1 MAAELRRD
9 LVRDNWVI
17 IATDRALKPNDFPI
31 NKGWENTRKSG
42 QHFCPFCEGNE
53 SYTTDEIAAFRDN
66 KTLPNTPGWTIRT
79 IPNKFS
85 AFKLEGE
92 LELKYSGVYES
103 CNGLGQH
110 EVVVETPQH
119 GVEFHQLPAAQIKQI
134 YLMLQ
139 QRYRQLASDP
149 RIKYIQI
156 YKNRGLF
163 AGASLEHSHSQILAL
178 PSVPR
183 ENQGLS
189 KYYQQQGKCLLCA
202 TQEAERESRQRLI
215 YESEHFQLI
224 CPYASR
230 FSYETWLIPRRH
242 TEHFADINEEELN
255 DLVAVIKIF
264 IPAMLDCLND
274 PSYNIVINTAPVNW
288 NFAGGYHWYMEITP
302 RLIIAAGV
310 EFATGFYMNP
320 VAPEIAA
327 TMLRE
332 KTQEFLK

>member
-1 MAAELRRD
+1 MAAELRKD
-9 LVRDNWVI
+9 LVRDTWVV

-31 NKGWENTRKSG
+31 NKGWEKAKVSG
-42 QHFCPFCEGNE
+42 QQVCPFCEGNE
-53 SYTTDEIAAFRDN
+53 SYTTDEIAAFRAGN
-66 KTLPNTPGWTIRT
+66 TLPDTPGWTVRT

-92 LELKYSGVYES
+92 LELKRTGIFQS

-119 GVEFHQLPAAQIKQI
+119 GVEFSQLPVERIKQI

-139 QRYRQLASDP
+139 QRYRQLATDR

-178 PSVPR
+178 PEVPS

-189 KYYQQQGKCLLCA
+189 RYYEQEGQCLLC
-202 TQEAERESRQRLI
+202 TILEEEMQSRQRLI
-215 YESEHFQLI
+215 YESRHFLLV

-230 FSYETWLIPRRH
+230 FSYETWVIPRRH
-242 TEHFADINEEELN
+242 TEHFADINEEELD
-255 DLVAVIKIF
+255 DLAAVMKIF
-264 IPAMLDCLND
+264 MPVMLDCLGD
-274 PSYNIVINTAPVNW
+274 PSYNMVINTAPVNQDIG
-288 NFAGGYHWYMEITP
+288 GGYHWYMEIVP
-302 RLIIAAGV
+302 RLIVAAGV

-327 TMLRE
+327 AMLRE
-332 KTQEFLK
+332 KLPR

>member
-31 NKGWENTRKSG
+31 NKGWEKARVSG
-42 QHFCPFCEGNE
+42 QQVCPFCEGNE
-53 SYTTDEIAAFRDN
+53 SYTTDEIAAFRDDN
-66 KTLPNTPGWTIRT
+66 SLPDTPGWTVRT

-92 LELKYSGVYES
+92 LELKRNGIFQS

-119 GVEFHQLPAAQIKQI
+119 GVDFSQLPADRIKQI

-139 QRYRQLASDP
+139 QRYLQLAAD
-149 RIKYIQI
+149 RRVKYIQI

-178 PSVPR
+178 PDVPP
-183 ENQGLS
+183 ENRGLS
-189 KYYQQQGKCLLCA
+189 KYYEQEGKCLLC
-202 TQEAERESRQRLI
+202 TILEEEIRSRQRLV
-215 YESEHFQLI
+215 YESQHFLLV

-230 FSYETWLIPRRH
+230 FSYETWIIPRRH
-242 TEHFADINEEELN
+242 TEHFADINDEELD
-255 DLVAVIKIF
+255 DLAAIMKAF
-264 IPAMLDCLND
+264 MPAMLDCLND
-274 PSYNIVINTAPVNW
+274 PSYNMVINTAPVNQDIG
-288 NFAGGYHWYMEITP
+288 GGYHWYMEIAP
-302 RLIIAAGV
+302 RLIVTAGV

-320 VAPEIAA
+320 VAPEISAA
-327 TMLRE
+327 MLRE
-332 KTQEFLK
+332 KLLR